1 MAIVWPLILMRLN
14 SLASRLIATS
24 AIWLLLVLPVAG
36 LLIYRLYRDDVQS
49 AFDGGLEKL
58 VNAIALDSM
67 NAAGSEPVVPN
78 NRYEPLFEETHSGWY
93 WQIKP
98 LDETQ
103 ARRFVS
109 ASLATASLE
118 VPFEK
123 KITSDAG
130 GNRWLNSKGP
140 VGEPLRMVEVIDT
153 INHVEGGPRYS
164 IVVAG
169 PLDWLDSRL
178 SSFLTRLSTALAL
191 TGIGLVTA
199 TLVQVRFGLLPLRQI
214 ERGLAAIRSGE
225 ATKLDGE
232 LPVEIEPLQ
241 YELNQLIQSNQ
252 DIVDRARTQ
261 VGNLAHALKTPL
273 AVITNEA
280 REDKSTLGAKVASQ
294 AQIMRDQINYYL
306 DRARV
311 AAGVGVIGR
320 ATEIAPV
327 AEALVRAL
335 ERINRD
341 KGIRITMAC
350 GPGLRF
356 QGEKQDLEEM
366 LGNLL
371 DNACKWAKKD
381 VSLLIQ
387 QGGKEGK
394 TDTRRLLIKV
404 EDDGPGLTTEQRARI
419 GKRGLRLDETKPG
432 SGLGLSIVTD
442 LVQSYRG
449 ALTLGQAA
457 KGGLSVSLDLPAT

>member
-1 MAIVWPLILMRLN
+1 MRLN

-24 AIWLLLVLPVAG
+24 AIWLLFVLPLAG
-36 LLIYRLYRDDVQS
+36 MLIYRLYRDDVQS

-67 NAAGSEPVVPN
+67 NAAGTEPVIPN
-78 NRYEPLFEETHSGWY
+78 NRYEPLFEQTHSGWY
-93 WQIKP
+93 WQIQP
-98 LDETQ
+98 IDDPQ

-109 ASLATASLE
+109 ASLATAVLD

-123 KITSDAG
+123 KVEPDAG
-130 GNRWLNSKGP
+130 GNRWLNATGP
-140 VGEPLRMVEVIDT
+140 VGEPVRMVEVIDT
-153 INHVEGGPRYS
+153 IGHASGAPRYS

-178 SSFLTRLSTALAL
+178 SGFLTRLSTALAL
-191 TGIGLVTA
+191 TGLGLVMA
-199 TLVQVRFGLLPLRQI
+199 TLVQVRFGLMPLAQI

-225 ATKLDGE
+225 ASKLDGE
-232 LPVEIEPLQ
+232 LPAEIEPLQ
-241 YELNQLIQSNQ
+241 HELNQLIQSNQ

-280 REDKSTLGAKVASQ
+280 REDKSAFGIKVAGQ
-294 AQIMRDQINYYL
+294 AQVMRDQINYYL

-311 AAGVGVIGR
+311 AAGVSVIGK
-320 ATEIAPV
+320 ATEVEPV
-327 AEALVRAL
+327 TEALVRAL

-341 KGIRITMAC
+341 KGIRIAASFE
-350 GPGLRF
+350 PGLRF

-366 LGNLL
+366 IGNLL

-381 VSLLIQ
+381 VSISVAKTIRD
-387 QGGKEGK
+387 GKA
-394 TDTRRLLIKV
+394 DPRRLSIRV
-404 EDDGPGLTTEQRARI
+404 EDDGPGLSPEQRARI

-449 ALTLGQAA
+449 SLDLGQAA

>member
-1 MAIVWPLILMRLN
+1 MRLN

-24 AIWLLLVLPVAG
+24 AIWLLLVLPLAG
-36 LLIYRLYRDDVQS
+36 MLIYRLYRDDVQS

-67 NAAGSEPVVPN
+67 NAAGTEPVVPN

-98 LDETQ
+98 LDDPT

-109 ASLATASLE
+109 ASLATASLDI
-118 VPFEK
+118 PYEK
-123 KITSDAG
+123 KVLPDAG
-130 GNRWLNSKGP
+130 GNRWLNSVGP
-140 VGEPLRMVEVIDT
+140 LKEPLRMVEVIDT
-153 INHVEGGPRYS
+153 INHVSGAPRYS

-178 SSFLTRLSTALAL
+178 SGFLTRLSTALAL

-225 ATKLDGE
+225 ASKLDGE

-241 YELNQLIQSNQ
+241 YELNQLILSNQ

-280 REDKSTLGAKVASQ
+280 REDKSQFGSKVASQ
-294 AQIMRDQINYYL
+294 AHIMRDQINYYL

-320 ATEIAPV
+320 ATDVAPV
-327 AEALVRAL
+327 AESLVRAL

-341 KGIRITMAC
+341 KGVRISAQC
-350 GPGLRF
+350 APGVRF
-356 QGEKQDLEEM
+356 KGEKQDLEEL

-381 VSLLIQ
+381 VDLVVQ
-387 QGGKEGK
+387 QSVRDGK
-394 TDTRRLLIKV
+394 TDGRRLLIRV
-404 EDDGPGLTTEQRARI
+404 EDDGPGLTPEQRSRI

-449 ALTLGQAA
+449 TLTLGQAS